1 MNAPMPLNLRLTP
14 FELLFLFRPHAVRSS
29 STIQSILYHIFWLV
43 RAIIDRKQSE
53 TPVEMISLSKNTN
66 RNTCKNILALS
77 KNTNKNT
84 CKHILSITV
93 FQQSLD
99 LIHPTSHRQAKTLDP
114 TEPPGSLLWLW
125 SFPKILCGFLW
136 AAKKGEDCAYL
147 V

>member
-114 TEPPGSLLWLW
+114 TEPPGSLL
-125 SFPKILCGFLW
+125 
-136 AAKKGEDCAYL
+136 
-147 V
+147 